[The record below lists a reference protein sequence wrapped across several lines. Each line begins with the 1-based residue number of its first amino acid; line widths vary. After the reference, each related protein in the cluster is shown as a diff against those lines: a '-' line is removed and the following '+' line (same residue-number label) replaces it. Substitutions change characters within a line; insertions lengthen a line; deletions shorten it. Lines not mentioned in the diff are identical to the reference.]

1 MGRKCFTEDCTLA
14 SPGLDDKDVFSAFKS
29 RRIGWAGHIECMG
42 KKQNTYKVL
51 VGKSEDLKLILKKLD
66 GRAYT
71 GLMWPC
77 AAC

>member
-1 MGRKCFTEDCTLA
+1 
-14 SPGLDDKDVFSAFKS
+14 
-29 RRIGWAGHIECMG
+29 MG

-51 VGKSEDLKLILKKLD
+51 VGKSEDLGVDGSIILKLILKKLD

-71 GLMWPC
+71 ELMWPC